1 MTNPIKYTHFFKQS
15 LAFILTV
22 LLGLMIGYA
31 AIHLKELAKSSYVE
45 GDYSNFYVNAKS
57 QVILYGTATCPFCK
71 EARSYLKSKNIS
83 FADYDVNLHE
93 QGQKDFEKLNGEV
106 VPLILIGDRKISG
119 FDLQAIDDALL
130 QLNN

>member
-1 MTNPIKYTHFFKQS
+1 MKINYYLKQS
-15 LAFILTV
+15 LYLVVMIIV
-22 LLGLMIGYA
+22 GLSIGN
-31 AIHLKELAKSSYVE
+31 AIINIKELTKKSYME
-45 GDYSNFYVNAKS
+45 GDYSEFYVGTKS
-57 QVILYGTATCPFCK
+57 QVILYGTTTCPFCK

-83 FADYDVNLHE
+83 FVDYDVNLHE

-119 FDLQAIDDALL
+119 FDLQAIDDALS